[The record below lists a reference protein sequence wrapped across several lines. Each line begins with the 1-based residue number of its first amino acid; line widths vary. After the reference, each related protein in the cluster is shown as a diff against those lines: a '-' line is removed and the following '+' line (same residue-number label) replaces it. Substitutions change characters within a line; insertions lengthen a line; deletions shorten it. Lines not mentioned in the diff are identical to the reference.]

1 MQVWEAFLRVVS
13 AELQPKMPA
22 WYASYRGA
30 QGREDIEGFLS
41 YLEAESLLTRPM
53 VQSLRI
59 AWQAAAFQSRVA
71 GGAGGLSAEDDDELD
86 GATMM
91 GADYVS
97 PFAAPKDTE
106 TPQTAPK
113 AVGTASAESKAVGA
127 ASAES
132 KASAVQTKKGLSTGV
147 VVAAAVEDAE
157 EGEGGAA
164 VEAFLPTLM
173 AQPKAQSAKPSAK
186 EQKPG
191 RRTIQEGEWTLED
204 PHHRVVESIGEG
216 GMGYVFNAWEDTL
229 GRNVAFKQLKPNLR
243 HDQEAMG
250 RFLREARVT
259 AQLSHPSIVP
269 VYQLV
274 KGVDGL
280 PAYTMKIIEGETLA
294 SLILS
299 VRKAH
304 EKGEGLSESLSLDR
318 RLEHFLKVCDAMAYA
333 HSKGIL
339 HRDLK
344 PNNIMIGPFGEVY
357 VVDWGVARLL
367 QEAQDSL
374 APSHGGEEFSTRIGQ
389 LIGTPNYMS
398 PEQARGAIHQ
408 MDGRSDLFALGA
420 ILFELVF
427 LKKAFEGDNLV
438 VVLNK
443 VNMGDIAPMTPN
455 YPKQEKIP
463 SDLVAI
469 IRKACALEIAD
480 RYASV
485 QELAEDLR
493 HFLRN
498 EPIKAAPWSVFRR
511 VGRFLARRRAV
522 LFALVVI
529 FVSLGGG
536 INFWYLSRQ
545 QEAKLE
551 ERKEQAELLSRLT
564 ELYQGGLKLD
574 RFFYQSERLLGQ
586 LASSAQIA
594 LLSGEAA
601 KQQKFYLSGDFTPDD
616 LQKSLFY
623 QDSVSLGWPVVTLAP
638 SGKERFQRG
647 KKDKPFQAL
656 LQRLTLLR
664 GPLNDTVLQS
674 EEFSV
679 GGAKKRGHDL
689 MLRGGFPISSSF
701 VATRDGIEVS
711 YPGRSGYP
719 DDYDPRQREWYLN
732 ASNRR
737 GFLWSEPFVSVHK
750 SAQAALVCSTAIL
763 DKDKRFLGAAG
774 IKIRLN
780 EMTAHLGQIARK
792 MPWAR
797 DAVLV
802 DARGRVMAR
811 AFVQLPRFVQRTAKK
826 TLDLPRFHKEA
837 LLKQMA
843 KKNKTSHLVERQG
856 VVSELWAYTP
866 LESVGW
872 YLVVSS
878 EWR

>member
-1 MQVWEAFLRVVS
+1 MEDRMQLWEAFLRVVS

-30 QGREDIEGFLS
+30 QGREDIEGFLV
-41 YLEAESLLTRPM
+41 YMEAEGLLTRPM

-59 AWQAAAFQSRVA
+59 AWQAASFQSRVA
-71 GGAGGLSAEDDDELD
+71 GGLEAGEDDELD

-97 PFAAPKDTE
+97 PFAASKLTE
-106 TPQTAPK
+106 ASTVAPK
-113 AVGTASAESKAVGA
+113 VAVPDPKAAVVMAKNSASSGSLAKVSKA
-127 ASAES
+127 AE
-132 KASAVQTKKGLSTGV
+132 KE
-147 VVAAAVEDAE
+147 EDEAP
-157 EGEGGAA
+157 

-173 AQPKAQSAKPSAK
+173 AQPKAQGAKAPSK
-186 EQKPG
+186 GQKPG
-191 RRTIQEGEWTLED
+191 RRAVQEGEWVLED

-229 GRNVAFKQLKPNLR
+229 GRNVAFKQLKPTLR

-280 PAYTMKIIEGETLA
+280 PAYTMKIIEGDTLA

-299 VRKAH
+299 ARKAY
-304 EKGEGLSESLSLDR
+304 EKGEEIPESLSLEQ

-344 PNNIMIGPFGEVY
+344 PGNVMIGPFGEVY
-357 VVDWGVARLL
+357 VVDWGVARLM
-367 QEAQDSL
+367 QEAQDQISIM
-374 APSHGGEEFSTRIGQ
+374 PSDGGEFSTRIGQ

-398 PEQARGAIHQ
+398 PEQARGAIDQ

-443 VNMGDIAPMTPN
+443 VNKGDIAPMVPN

-469 IRKACALEIAD
+469 IRKACALEIKD

-485 QELAEDLR
+485 QDLAEDLR

-498 EPIKAAPWSVFRR
+498 EPIKAAPWSAFRR
-511 VGRFLARRRAV
+511 IGRFLARRRAV

-529 FVSLGGG
+529 LVLLGAGS
-536 INFWYLSRQ
+536 NFWYLSRQ

-551 ERKEQAELLSRLT
+551 ERKEQAELLRRLT
-564 ELYQGGLKLD
+564 ELYQSGLKLD
-574 RFFYQSERLLGQ
+574 RFFYQAERLLGQ
-586 LASSAQIA
+586 LAASAQIA
-594 LLSGEAA
+594 LLPSETQ
-601 KQQKFYLSGDFTPDD
+601 KPQKFYLSEDFTPKD
-616 LQKSLFY
+616 LQKSTFY
-623 QDSVSLGWPVVTLAP
+623 QDSVSLEWPVIKLAP
-638 SGKERFQRG
+638 SAKQRFDRA
-647 KKDKPFQAL
+647 KKDRPFQAL
-656 LQRLTLLR
+656 LQRLVLLR
-664 GPLNDTVLQS
+664 GALYDTVFQS
-674 EEFSV
+674 EEISV
-679 GGAKKRGHDL
+679 DGAKKRSHEV
-689 MLRGGFPISSSF
+689 MLRSGFPISSSF
-701 VATRDGIEVS
+701 VATQEGIELS

-719 DDYDPRQREWYLN
+719 DEYDPRERDWFTQ
-732 ASNRR
+732 ASARR
-737 GFLWSEPFVSVHK
+737 GFLWSDPFVSVHK
-750 SAQAALVCSTAIL
+750 SAQATLVCSTAIL

-780 EMTAHLGQIARK
+780 EMTAHLGQIARGL
-792 MPWAR
+792 PWAR

-811 AFVQLPRFVQRTAKK
+811 AFVQLPRFVQRTTKK
-826 TLDLPRFHKEA
+826 ILDLPRFHKEA

-843 KKNKTSHLVERQG
+843 KKNKTSYLVERQG